1 MHIHIGGIFFFF
13 LKKAQ
18 DSFYFFL
25 FVKQCLQ
32 RAFNKTVD
40 VISQFVQYEARFET
54 VVFILVVLHEQV
66 WDETY
71 V

>member
-1 MHIHIGGIFFFF
+1 MRIPIFFFF
-13 LKKAQ
+13 FKAQ
-18 DSFYFFL
+18 DSFYFFFFL
-25 FVKQCLQ
+25 TQCLQ

-54 VVFILVVLHEQV
+54 VVFILVGLHEQV